1 MSDTNLQSDHN
12 WHAQMISPSCDQGQG
27 TRGCFLRKEFILEE
41 GQAAPQLFIS
51 ALGLYRAFVNGQRV
65 GMDLLTPGWTCYDQR
80 IAYQEYSLEGL
91 TQPGENTIEIWLA
104 DGWYRSPI
112 MWKQNE
118 IINCWGDRIGA
129 IVEIFCEDRLVLKT
143 DQTWQAGHTPILRSG
158 IYYGEDYDAR
168 LELTASHGVEVLDF
182 EMNKL
187 VPHEIAPVKELE
199 ALTPIDHWDDESG
212 RMVLDFGQNVAG
224 YLHIQAQGNPGDRI
238 QIEYS
243 EVLGPDRFFD
253 NRNYRGARAA
263 AEYIL
268 KGGAPESWSPMFTFM
283 GYRYARLVFPKSVT
297 LLEVKSIPISS
308 VPQVTA
314 GFTCSEPSVERLVL
328 NTIWS
333 QRGNFIE
340 VPTDCPQRDE
350 RLGWTGDAQVFSGT
364 ACWLADCNQFLR
376 KYLRDLM
383 HDQRSNGAL
392 PHFTPDPTRLH
403 PEQYRSDWAGSTGWG
418 DAITVIPWQ
427 HYLHYGDATVLKEC
441 FPAMLRWLDYLW
453 NISDGPIIHPANKW
467 FGEGFTF
474 GDWLQPSG
482 DNRKPRPTIADD
494 CAATLYH
501 FISTQL
507 AKKIAQVL
515 GEDEAAEKLTGKLE
529 EIRTAFER
537 EYFSLSGR
545 LAHND
550 QTSYALAFLYDLVPD
565 AHFESAKG
573 YFRKSIENAN
583 YLIGTGFI
591 GTPALL
597 PALTKV
603 GLLDL
608 AEKVFLNRE
617 VPGWLYQVERGATT
631 IWERWDAMAP
641 DGTIYSPEM
650 NSYNHYA
657 YGAVCQWL
665 FEQVAGIS
673 PTAEKPGFDEVQLN
687 PQILPNLNPISMW
700 HDCRHGRIE
709 ARWEKK
715 EQQVDYRVT
724 LPAGCQGRLMPN
736 ALHQHVQLNG
746 NPVSVPPEGH
756 LINAGSHQISFE
768 LIAA

>member
-1 MSDTNLQSDHN
+1 MSDTNLQSHHN
-12 WHAQMISPSCDQGQG
+12 WHAQMISPSCDKGQG
-27 TRGCFLRKEFILEE
+27 TRGCFLRKEFLLEE

-143 DQTWQAGHTPILRSG
+143 DHTWQAGHTPILRSG

-182 EMNKL
+182 EMSKL

-383 HDQRSNGAL
+383 HDQRTNGAL

-427 HYLHYGDATVLKEC
+427 HYLHYGDVTVLKEC

-515 GEDEAAEKLTGKLE
+515 GEDEAAEKLTGILE

-700 HDCRHGRIE
+700 HDCRHGRVE
-709 ARWEKK
+709 AGWEKK

-746 NPVSVPPEGH
+746 NPVSVPLEGH

>member
-1 MSDTNLQSDHN
+1 M
-12 WHAQMISPSCDQGQG
+12 
-27 TRGCFLRKEFILEE
+27 EE

-80 IAYQEYSLEGL
+80 IAFQEYSLEGL

-143 DQTWQAGHTPILRSG
+143 DHTWQAGHTPILRSG

-168 LELTASHGVEVLDF
+168 LELTASHGVDVLDF

-392 PHFTPDPTRLH
+392 PHFTP
-403 PEQYRSDWAGSTGWG
+403 
-418 DAITVIPWQ
+418 
-427 HYLHYGDATVLKEC
+427 
-441 FPAMLRWLDYLW
+441 
-453 NISDGPIIHPANKW
+453 
-467 FGEGFTF
+467 
-474 GDWLQPSG
+474 
-482 DNRKPRPTIADD
+482 
-494 CAATLYH
+494 
-501 FISTQL
+501 
-507 AKKIAQVL
+507 
-515 GEDEAAEKLTGKLE
+515 
-529 EIRTAFER
+529 
-537 EYFSLSGR
+537 
-545 LAHND
+545 
-550 QTSYALAFLYDLVPD
+550 
-565 AHFESAKG
+565 
-573 YFRKSIENAN
+573 
-583 YLIGTGFI
+583 
-591 GTPALL
+591 
-597 PALTKV
+597 
-603 GLLDL
+603 
-608 AEKVFLNRE
+608 
-617 VPGWLYQVERGATT
+617 
-631 IWERWDAMAP
+631 
-641 DGTIYSPEM
+641 
-650 NSYNHYA
+650 
-657 YGAVCQWL
+657 
-665 FEQVAGIS
+665 
-673 PTAEKPGFDEVQLN
+673 
-687 PQILPNLNPISMW
+687 
-700 HDCRHGRIE
+700 
-709 ARWEKK
+709 
-715 EQQVDYRVT
+715 
-724 LPAGCQGRLMPN
+724 
-736 ALHQHVQLNG
+736 
-746 NPVSVPPEGH
+746 
-756 LINAGSHQISFE
+756 
-768 LIAA
+768 

>member
-1 MSDTNLQSDHN
+1 MSDTNLQSHHN

-27 TRGCFLRKEFILEE
+27 TRGCFLRKEFLLEE

-118 IINCWGDRIGA
+118 IIHCWGDRIGA

-224 YLHIQAQGNPGDRI
+224 YLHIQAKGNPGDRI

-529 EIRTAFER
+529 EIRTAFVR

-700 HDCRHGRIE
+700 HDCRHGRVE
-709 ARWEKK
+709 AGWEKK

-746 NPVSVPPEGH
+746 NPVSVPSEGH

>member
-1 MSDTNLQSDHN
+1 MSDTNLQSHHN

-27 TRGCFLRKEFILEE
+27 TRGCFLRKEFILDE

-143 DQTWQAGHTPILRSG
+143 DHTWQAGHTPILRSG

-212 RMVLDFGQNVAG
+212 RMLLDFGQNVAG

-441 FPAMLRWLDYLW
+441 FPTMLRWLDYLW

-482 DNRKPRPTIADD
+482 DNQKPRPTIADD

-507 AKKIAQVL
+507 ANKIAQVL

-709 ARWEKK
+709 AGWEKK

-746 NPVSVPPEGH
+746 NPVSVPSEGH